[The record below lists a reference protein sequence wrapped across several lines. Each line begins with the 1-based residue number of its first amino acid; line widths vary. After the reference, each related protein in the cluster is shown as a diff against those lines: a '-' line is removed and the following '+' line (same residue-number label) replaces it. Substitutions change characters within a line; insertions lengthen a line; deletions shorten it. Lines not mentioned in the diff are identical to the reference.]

1 MELTILLGTLFVLLA
16 IGVPVAFA
24 LGVSSVATFFLL
36 DIPLV
41 VPFQRMAAGMNVFA
55 LMAIPFFIFAGD
67 LMHRAGIAERL
78 IRLADAALGRTRGG
92 LGQVDV
98 GASMLFGAVS
108 GSAIAS
114 VSAIGSA
121 LGPMMR
127 EKGYDA
133 DYVVNV
139 SASSA
144 ITGLLIP
151 PSHNMIIYAAAA
163 GVSISLAD
171 LFLAGIVPGVLT
183 GLSLMVAAWAV
194 AVRRGY
200 PRGTFP
206 GFRAFA
212 LAAIAAIPGLI
223 AALIIVLGVL
233 SGVFTATESSSI
245 AVIYTIAVALFV
257 YRSLTWELFVL
268 ATTAAVRTT
277 AMVMII
283 IGAAAAFGWLLAIL
297 QVPEQLAQLL
307 LGITENPLIL
317 LLLINV
323 VLLILGT
330 FMDMAPLIIITTP
343 IFLPMATDLGMDP
356 VHFGIVLILNLG
368 IGLVTPPV
376 GSVLFVGCAIGG
388 ISIEQTVR
396 TMWPFYLALL
406 VALGLVTYIPA
417 VSLWIPGLAAAAAI
431 R

>member
-1 MELTILLGTLFVLLA
+1 MGLLLLLLA

-24 LGVSSVATFFLL
+24 LGASSLITFYLL

-41 VPFQRMAAGMNVFA
+41 VAFQRMAAGMNIFA
-55 LMAIPFFIFAGD
+55 LMAIPFFVFAGD

-78 IRLADAALGRTRGG
+78 IRVADAALGRMRGG

-114 VSAIGSA
+114 VSAIGA
-121 LGPMMR
+121 TLGPMMR

-133 DYVVNV
+133 DYAVNV
-139 SASSA
+139 SATAA

-163 GVSISLAD
+163 GVSVSLAD
-171 LFLAGIVPGVLT
+171 LFLAGVIPGIVT
-183 GLSLMVAAWAV
+183 GLLLMIPAWLV
-194 AVRRGY
+194 AVKRNY
-200 PRGTFP
+200 PRGEFP
-206 GFRAFA
+206 GWRAFITA
-212 LAAIAAIPGLI
+212 FAAAIPGLI

-233 SGVFTATESSSI
+233 SGMFTPTESSAI
-245 AVIYTIAVALFV
+245 AVIYTIAVAIGV
-257 YRSLTWELFVL
+257 YRSLSWTAFVG
-268 ATTAAVRTT
+268 ATTAAIRTT
-277 AMVMII
+277 AMVMVI
-283 IGAAAAFGWLLAIL
+283 IGAAAAFGWLLALL
-297 QVPEQLAQLL
+297 QAPQHLADLL
-307 LGITENPLIL
+307 RGITENPLLL

-323 VLLILGT
+323 VLLVLGT

-356 VHFGIVLILNLG
+356 VHFGIMLMLNLG
-368 IGLVTPPV
+368 VGLVTPPV

-388 ISIEQTVR
+388 IAVEKTVR
-396 TMWPFYLALL
+396 TIWPFYLALL
-406 VALGLVTYIPA
+406 VALALVIYIPA
-417 VSLWIPGLAAAAAI
+417 MSLWLPQLLN

>member
-1 MELTILLGTLFVLLA
+1 MELAFLLAILLVLLV

-24 LGVSSVATFFLL
+24 LGVASLATFLLL

-41 VPFQRMAAGMNVFA
+41 VAFQRMAAGMNVFA
-55 LMAIPFFIFAGD
+55 LMAIPFFVFAGD

-78 IRLADAALGRTRGG
+78 IRVADAALGRTRGG

-114 VSAIGSA
+114 VSAIGST

-133 DYVVNV
+133 DYAVNV
-139 SASSA
+139 SATAA

-171 LFLAGIVPGVLT
+171 LFLAGVVPGVLT
-183 GLSLMVAAWAV
+183 GLLLMIAAWVV
-194 AVRRGY
+194 AVRRNY
-200 PRGTFP
+200 PRGEFP
-206 GFRAFA
+206 GLRVFVAS
-212 LAAIAAIPGLI
+212 LGAAIPGLI
-223 AALIIVLGVL
+223 AAGIIVFGVL
-233 SGVFTATESSSI
+233 SGVFTPTESS
-245 AVIYTIAVALFV
+245 AVAVVYTIIVAFFV
-257 YRSLTWELFVL
+257 YRSLTWERFVA

-277 AMVMII
+277 AMVMIV
-283 IGAAAAFGWLLAIL
+283 IGAAAAFGWLLAL
-297 QVPEQLAQLL
+297 LEAPAQLATLL
-307 LGITENPLIL
+307 RGITENPLLL
-317 LLLINV
+317 LLLINL
-323 VLLILGT
+323 VLLLLGT

-356 VHFGIVLILNLG
+356 VQFGIMLLLNLG

-376 GSVLFVGCAIGG
+376 GSVLFVGCAVGG
-388 ISIEQTVR
+388 IPIEKTVR
-396 TMWPFYLALL
+396 TIWPFYLALIAAL
-406 VALGLVTYIPA
+406 AAVAYLPSL
-417 VSLWIPGLAAAAAI
+417 SLWLPSLLNPA
-431 R
+431 

>member
-1 MELTILLGTLFVLLA
+1 MELTVLLVTLFVLLA

-24 LGVSSVATFFLL
+24 LGAASLLTFFLL

-41 VPFQRMAAGMNVFA
+41 VPFQRMASGMNVFA
-55 LMAIPFFIFAGD
+55 LMAIPFFVFAGD

-78 IRLADAALGRTRGG
+78 IRVADAALGRMRGG

-127 EKGYDA
+127 EKGYDP

-139 SASSA
+139 SATSA

-183 GLSLMVAAWAV
+183 GVLLMIAAWLV

-200 PRGTFP
+200 PRGSFP
-206 GFRAFA
+206 GIRAFA
-212 LAAIAAIPGLI
+212 VAAIAAIPGLV

-233 SGVFTATESSSI
+233 SGVFTATESSSV
-245 AVIYTIAVALFV
+245 AVIYTIAIALFV
-257 YRSLTWELFVL
+257 YRSLTWELFIQ

-283 IGAAAAFGWLLAIL
+283 IGAAASFGWLLAIL

-307 LGITENPLIL
+307 RAITENPLLL
-317 LLLINV
+317 LLLINL

-343 IFLPMATDLGMDP
+343 IFLPMASDLGMDP
-356 VHFGIVLILNLG
+356 VQFGIMLILNLG

-376 GSVLFVGCAIGG
+376 GSVLFVSCAIGG

-406 VALGLVTYIPA
+406 VALGFVAYVPA
-417 VSLWIPGLAAAAAI
+417 VSLWIPGLAN
-431 R
+431 